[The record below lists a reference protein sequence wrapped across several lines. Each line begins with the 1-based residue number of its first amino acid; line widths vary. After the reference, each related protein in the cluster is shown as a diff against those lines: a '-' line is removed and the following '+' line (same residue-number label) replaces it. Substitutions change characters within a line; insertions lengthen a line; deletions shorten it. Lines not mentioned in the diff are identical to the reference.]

1 MTETPH
7 PRSPHYILEHTFGY
21 TGFRGDQQAIIDTLV
36 AGDDALVLMP
46 TGGGKSLCYQIP
58 ALARPGCGI
67 VISPL
72 IALMQ
77 DQVEALRA
85 AGVSAAFLNSS
96 LDFRTAQDIEDQLL
110 RGDLELLYLAPERLL
125 QPRTLELLERADIA
139 LFAID
144 EAHCVSQWGHD
155 FRADYLQLSCLHQ
168 RFPQVPRVALTAT
181 ADQRTRREIAQRLD
195 LGEARHFISSFD
207 RPNIQYRIAPKNNPK
222 RQLLQ
227 FLTTEQQSHAGV
239 IYCLSRSKV
248 ESTAEWLQQQGF
260 NALPYHAGLAAEV
273 RAEHQR
279 RFLREEG
286 VIMVATIAFGMGID
300 KPDVRF
306 VAHLDLPKSIE
317 AYYQETG
324 RAGRDG
330 EPATALLLYGL
341 EDVVKLSQ
349 MAATSEG
356 SDEHKRQERQ
366 RLDAMLGL
374 CEITSC
380 RRRAL
385 LRYFNEELEADC
397 GNCDTC
403 LEPPATWDAS
413 EASRKLM
420 SCIYRTGQRF
430 GAAHVIDVLRG
441 ADTEKIRQ
449 FNHNQLSTYGI
460 GADFSGNEWRAVT
473 RQLVVRGYLRVNAEA
488 FNALQLTEQC
498 RPVLRG
504 EENLQLRTLPK
515 TPAKAARGDGES
527 RARAPVEIAE
537 ADLPLWDALR
547 ALRKSLAEE
556 RGVPPY
562 VVFHDATLREMLAA
576 RPRNDAEMLAI
587 SGIGDSKLA
596 RFGEPFLDLLREF
609 NGETV

>member
-1 MTETPH
+1 MTESATATAPNTPE
-7 PRSPHYILEHTFGY
+7 YILEHTFGY
-21 TGFRGDQQAIIDTLV
+21 SGFRGDQQAIIETLV
-36 AGDDALVLMP
+36 DGGDALVLMP

-58 ALARPGCGI
+58 ALARPGCGV

-85 AGVSAAFLNSS
+85 AGVAAEFLNSS
-96 LDFRTAQDIEDQLL
+96 LAFEEAQDIEARLM
-110 RGDLELLYLAPERLL
+110 RGELELLYLAPERLL
-125 QPRTLELLERADIA
+125 QPRTLDLLTRANIS

-181 ADQRTRREIAQRLD
+181 ADQRTRREIASRLD
-195 LGEARHFISSFD
+195 LQSARHFVSSFD
-207 RPNIQYRIAPKNNPK
+207 RPNIQYRITAKSNPK

-227 FLTTEQQSHAGV
+227 FLRSEQEGNAGV
-239 IYCLSRSKV
+239 VYCLSRSKV
-248 ESTAEWLQQQGF
+248 ESTAAWLQEQGF
-260 NALPYHAGLAAEV
+260 NALPYHAGLPTNV
-273 RAEHQR
+273 RADHQR

-286 VIMVATIAFGMGID
+286 VIVVATIAFGMGID

-306 VAHLDLPKSIE
+306 VAHLDLPKSVE

-349 MAATSEG
+349 MAAMSEG
-356 SDEHKRQERQ
+356 SEEHKRQERQ

-385 LRYFNEELEADC
+385 LRYFEEELAADC

-413 EASRKLM
+413 EAARKLM

-441 ADTEKIRQ
+441 ADTEKVRQ
-449 FNHNQLSTYGI
+449 FEHQQVSTYGI
-460 GADFSGNEWRAVT
+460 GTGLSANEWRAIT
-473 RQLVVRGYLRVNAEA
+473 RQLVVQGYLRVNAEA
-488 FNALQLTEQC
+488 FNALQLTELC
-498 RPVLRG
+498 RPVLRD
-504 EENLQLRTLPK
+504 EEPLYLRTLPK
-515 TPAKAARGDGES
+515 PAPKTTRAQS
-527 RARAPVEIAE
+527 RAHAE
-537 ADLPLWDALR
+537 QELTPEDQPLWDALR
-547 ALRKSLAEE
+547 SLRKQLAEE

-562 VVFHDATLREMLAA
+562 VVFHDATLREMLSAK
-576 RPRNDAEMLAI
+576 PRNREEMLAI
-587 SGIGDSKLA
+587 SGIGDSKLE
-596 RFGEPFLDLLREF
+596 RFGDDFLQLLADFAES
-609 NGETV
+609 